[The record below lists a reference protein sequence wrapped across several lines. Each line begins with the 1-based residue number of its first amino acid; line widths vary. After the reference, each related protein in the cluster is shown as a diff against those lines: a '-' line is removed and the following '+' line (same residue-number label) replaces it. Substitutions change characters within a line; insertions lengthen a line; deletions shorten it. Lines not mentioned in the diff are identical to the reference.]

1 VHSAY
6 HATPGEALAGWR
18 AGVGDPAAAG
28 VGFTPVDDPLLL
40 AELMPA
46 EQGMLRTGGEN
57 VEQFAEYHR
66 SKRLSEA
73 VIASLG
79 PQAVPRPSGLD
90 RDSAAREFTA
100 WLQAPRCG
108 QPAPEDLDEQVAEL
122 ADSWC
127 INDIAPVYAACSP
140 HRVALT
146 VLHLRNY
153 YQDDFAAGLIAL
165 LPDWTEW
172 LAQRNGTAPE
182 LAQRCRPYAQGQSH
196 VDVGDDDSRPHYLAR
211 VIE

>member
-1 VHSAY
+1 
-6 HATPGEALAGWR
+6 
-18 AGVGDPAAAG
+18 
-28 VGFTPVDDPLLL
+28 
-40 AELMPA
+40 MP
-46 EQGMLRTGGEN
+46 RTGGEN
-57 VEQFAEYHR
+57 AEQFAEYHR
-66 SKRLSEA
+66 SKRLGEA
-73 VIASLG
+73 VIASVG
-79 PQAVPRPSGLD
+79 PHAAPRPGGLD
-90 RDSAAREFTA
+90 RDSAATEFTA
-100 WLQAPRCG
+100 WLHARRCG
-108 QPAPEDLDEQVAEL
+108 RPAPEDLDEQVTEL

-127 INDIAPVYAACSP
+127 INGIAPVYSTCSP